1 MSHRWLEHND
11 RPAPCTW
18 LAHGVWDL
26 LGWPDFPPGARGQ
39 SWPGHRTHRSRASWG
54 RQWPTPQLSTRSA
67 VTWPRGMNVSHYC
80 HQMLHSFIIH
90 VCGIGCPD
98 GDKSQGPQEGA
109 SHLQWDSQPTRKWQ
123 SQGQSAHPEVRSCP
137 AQGTISRGLCG
148 GDLSPNPY
156 SNRSPALWSSSMG
169 AGWARHMQPTPHHFL
184 IPSET
189 CTAWHLTA
197 QDPGCPGLPQGHLS
211 FSQRTWEKERKNRSQ
226 WVNAA
231 QQMKTRYF
239 QKWKLESKKGL
250 LDITNTVF
258 TMV

>member
-1 MSHRWLEHND
+1 MTGQHLARGWHMGHETCSAGLTSHQGRGGSHD
-11 RPAPCTW
+11 PAIGPT
-18 LAHGVWDL
+18 AAE
-26 LGWPDFPPGARGQ
+26 PPGGTSGQ
-39 SWPGHRTHRSRASWG
+39 LLSWAPGALSPDLGAWMWVITATKCYIHS
-54 RQWPTPQLSTRSA
+54 LSTSA
-67 VTWPRGMNVSHYC
+67 VLGAQMVTEAKVPRR
-80 HQMLHSFIIH
+80 
-90 VCGIGCPD
+90 
-98 GDKSQGPQEGA
+98 E
-109 SHLQWDSQPTRKWQ
+109 QWDSQPTRKWQ
-123 SQGQSAHPEVRSCP
+123 SQGQSAHPEVRSYP
-137 AQGTISRGLCG
+137 AQGTTGRGLCG

-156 SNRSPALWSSSMG
+156 SNRSPALWSSSVG

-197 QDPGCPGLPQGHLS
+197 QDPGCPVLPQGHLS
-211 FSQRTWEKERKNRSQ
+211 FSQRTWEKERKNQSQ
-226 WVNAA
+226 WVNSA